1 MSKFEDIVHHVATIG
16 EHVVEFVDGKKEVTI
31 NGHTFTAAE
40 VLSLVESV
48 GEAVTRLG
56 ITA

>member
-40 VLSLVESV
+40 VLSLVESM